1 MMGIGAIVGLLGGI
15 QHMPRKHSFLFGS
28 IAKLV
33 PGFLVAAIAC
43 LVGGI
48 LFSHYA
54 YPSVTTP
61 TIGIVT
67 PAGAEMMQMVRD
79 EHELIGKYMRKSS
92 EARQQNDLAAEEEML
107 SSRAAEQTAMHAAS
121 EEKVAETRALAI
133 AANVTV
139 KLERKVAAKKP
150 AHVPNMVAIGEPL
163 QLVHLASA
171 TTQMQPTMQGIVP
184 PGGLMAPTA
193 RGEEGPIRN
202 KLRLVTATM
211 ERVPLLVHSVTEWFY
226 GEVGSHW
233 VLQLRTRIS

>member
-1 MMGIGAIVGLLGGI
+1 MGKVAIVELLGGI
-15 QHMPRKHSFLFGS
+15 QLMQRKYFFLFDS
-28 IAKLV
+28 ITKLV
-33 PGFLVAAIAC
+33 PDFLAAAIAC

-54 YPSVTTP
+54 YPFATTP
-61 TIGIVT
+61 TIGNAK

-79 EHELIGKYMRKSS
+79 EHELIVNSLQKYS
-92 EARQQNDLAAEEEML
+92 EARQQSDRVAEEEML
-107 SSRAAEQTAMHAAS
+107 RSRAAEQTATLAAS
-121 EEKVAETRALAI
+121 EEKMAEPRVLAI
-133 AANVTV
+133 SASVTT
-139 KLERKVAAKKP
+139 KPEKRVAAKKP
-150 AHVPNMVAIGEPL
+150 AHVPDMGAIGEPL